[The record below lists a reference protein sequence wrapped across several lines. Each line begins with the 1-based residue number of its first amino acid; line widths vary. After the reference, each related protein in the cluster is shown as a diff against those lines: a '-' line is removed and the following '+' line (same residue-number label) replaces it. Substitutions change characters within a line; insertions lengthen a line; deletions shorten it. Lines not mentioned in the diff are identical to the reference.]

1 MRKFYKGLIPVSK
14 IPPNGQLLTLTLC
27 KLPEMVDAVNKQS
40 KASSLH
46 HNWLEIKQKTNSTNG
61 LIPFHEIPYTDVGA
75 YKCTLL
81 HSIHYVAKIF
91 GGDIS
96 IPKRSLP
103 FI

>member
-1 MRKFYKGLIPVSK
+1 
-14 IPPNGQLLTLTLC
+14 
-27 KLPEMVDAVNKQS
+27 MVDAVNKQS

-75 YKCTLL
+75 YSYTLL

-91 GGDIS
+91 GGILAYQSDRYHLFNL
-96 IPKRSLP
+96 KLL
-103 FI
+103 